1 MRRASS
7 SSADTSL
14 QPISDSLSMM
24 CLLPCPCL
32 ACQGQEQSLKTG
44 SLESR
49 SLSAPAVRAPPEHV
63 IL

>member
-7 SSADTSL
+7 GSADTSL
-14 QPISDSLSMM
+14 QPISDSLSMV
-24 CLLPCPCL
+24 CLLPYPCL

-49 SLSAPAVRAPPEHV
+49 SLPAPAVRAPPEHV